1 MRAAVYT
8 RYSSDRQSEL
18 STQAQI
24 RACREYAE
32 SNGIEIVHVY
42 SDEAISGTEEKTD
55 SREKY
60 QALLED
66 AKKKVF
72 DMILIHKHDRIARS
86 LEEHVRLAA
95 FLRKE
100 QIPLVAVAQN
110 FGDSIEGDLAKQIMW
125 VLSDYYSKN
134 LSKETMKGHR
144 ETALK
149 ALHNGG
155 VPPFGYNVIDQHY
168 VINELEA
175 HYVRKMFDCVLNYK
189 GYTALLLEMEKAG
202 IVGKRG
208 KPISRTSIHEIL
220 RNEKY
225 TGTYLY
231 SQSEEQSREL
241 RRSKPNAI
249 RIENAFPAIIDKK
262 TFEEVQR
269 IMDSRKQMG
278 KKSEHLCSRLVY
290 CSCGSKRHLRKSTRK
305 GHTYFYYACYDK
317 CGSTA
322 VREEKV
328 DQAALDYFSV
338 LLSPQTQEKIYK
350 YLRSYNGHQKDMIE
364 SFYAAVNKE
373 IAAKKME
380 YENMMKNLSSGV
392 VPKGIMQD
400 MMGRMENLQKEI
412 EALEKAEPPESYSTD
427 TITDW
432 LTSIKEAP
440 TPKAIKLLI
449 DRIEVT
455 QNGKKID
462 LRVESTL
469 KSILK
474 MVAGEGLEPTTSG
487 L

>member
-8 RYSSDRQSEL
+8 RFSSDRQSEL
-18 STQAQI
+18 STQAQV

-32 SNGIEIVHVY
+32 NNGIEIVHIY

-55 SREKY
+55 SRLQY
-60 QALLED
+60 QKLLED
-66 AKKKVF
+66 AKKKAF

-134 LSKETMKGHR
+134 LSKETQKGHR

-175 HYVRKMFDCVLNYK
+175 HYVRKMFDCVLNFK
-189 GYTALLLEMEKAG
+189 GYTELLLEMEKAG

-231 SQSEEQSREL
+231 SQTEEISRDL

-262 TFEEVQR
+262 TFEEVQK
-269 IMDSRKQMG
+269 IMDSRKQIG
-278 KKSEHLCSRLVY
+278 KKSEHLCSGLVY
-290 CSCGSKRHLRKSTRK
+290 CSSGAKRHLRKSTRK

-317 CGSTA
+317 CGSVA

-328 DQAALDYFSV
+328 DKAALDYFSV
-338 LLSPQTQEKIYK
+338 LLSPKTQEKIYAF
-350 YLRSYNGHQKDMIE
+350 LRSYNGHQQDMVE
-364 SFYAAVNKE
+364 SFYAAINKE
-373 IAAKKME
+373 IAAKKTE
-380 YENMMKNLSSGV
+380 YENMMKNLSSGII
-392 VPKGIMQD
+392 PKAIMQD
-400 MMGRMENLQKEI
+400 MMQRMENLQKEI
-412 EALEKAEPPESYSTD
+412 ETLENAEPPESYSTD
-427 TITDW
+427 TITNW
-432 LTSIKEAP
+432 LNSIKEAP

-449 DRIEVT
+449 ERIEVT

-469 KSILK
+469 RSIQK

>member
-8 RYSSDRQSEL
+8 RFSSDRQSEL

-32 SNGIEIVHVY
+32 SNGIEIVRIY

-55 SREKY
+55 SRLQY
-60 QALLED
+60 QTLLED
-66 AKKKVF
+66 AKKRAF

-175 HYVRKMFDCVLNYK
+175 HYVRKMFDCVLNYR
-189 GYTALLLEMEKAG
+189 GYTELLLEMEKAG

-269 IMDSRKQMG
+269 IMDSRKLMG
-278 KKSEHLCSRLVY
+278 KKSEHLCSRSSVY
-290 CSCGSKRHLRKSTRK
+290 PL
-305 GHTYFYYACYDK
+305 
-317 CGSTA
+317 
-322 VREEKV
+322 
-328 DQAALDYFSV
+328 
-338 LLSPQTQEKIYK
+338 
-350 YLRSYNGHQKDMIE
+350 
-364 SFYAAVNKE
+364 
-373 IAAKKME
+373 
-380 YENMMKNLSSGV
+380 
-392 VPKGIMQD
+392 
-400 MMGRMENLQKEI
+400 
-412 EALEKAEPPESYSTD
+412 
-427 TITDW
+427 
-432 LTSIKEAP
+432 
-440 TPKAIKLLI
+440 
-449 DRIEVT
+449 
-455 QNGKKID
+455 
-462 LRVESTL
+462 
-469 KSILK
+469 
-474 MVAGEGLEPTTSG
+474 
-487 L
+487 

>member
-8 RYSSDRQSEL
+8 RFSSDRQSEL
-18 STQAQI
+18 STQAQV

-32 SNGIEIVHVY
+32 INGIEIVHIY

-55 SREKY
+55 SRLQY
-60 QALLED
+60 QKLLED
-66 AKKKVF
+66 AKKKAF

-134 LSKETMKGHR
+134 LSKETQKGHR

-155 VPPFGYNVIDQHY
+155 VPPFGYNVVDQRY

-175 HYVRKMFDCVLNYK
+175 HYVRKMFECVLNFA
-189 GYTALLLEMEKAG
+189 GYTELLREMEKAG

-231 SQSEEQSREL
+231 SQTEEVSRDL

-262 TFEEVQR
+262 TFEEVQK
-269 IMDSRKQMG
+269 IMDSRKQIG
-278 KKSEHLCSRLVY
+278 KKSEHLCSGLVY
-290 CSCGSKRHLRKSTRK
+290 CSCGAKRHLRKSTRK

-317 CGSTA
+317 CGSAA

-328 DQAALDYFSV
+328 DKAALDYFSV
-338 LLSPQTQEKIYK
+338 LLSPDTQAKIYVF
-350 YLRSYNGHQKDMIE
+350 LRSYNGHQQDMIE
-364 SFYAAVNKE
+364 SFYASINKE
-373 IAAKKME
+373 IAAKKVE
-380 YENMMKNLSSGV
+380 YENMMKNLSSGII
-392 VPKGIMQD
+392 PKAIMQD
-400 MMGRMENLQKEI
+400 MMKRMENLQKEI
-412 EALEKAEPPESYSTD
+412 ETLQNAEPPESYSTD

-432 LTSIKEAP
+432 LNSIKEAP
-440 TPKAIKLLI
+440 TPQAIKLLVE
-449 DRIEVT
+449 RIVVA

-469 KSILK
+469 RSIQK
-474 MVAGEGLEPTTSG
+474 MVAGEGFEPTTSG